1 MVASTE
7 LVNAEA
13 ATKREQQ
20 LAAQRAEQA
29 EHARQ
34 VCLMGFHG
42 VCKIACWGWIK

>member
-1 MVASTE
+1 MVASQE

-20 LAAQRAEQA
+20 LAQQRAEQA

-34 VCLMGFHG
+34 GTCVCVFALGSFR
-42 VCKIACWGWIK
+42 VVR

>member
-1 MVASTE
+1 MVASQE

-20 LAAQRAEQA
+20 LAQQRAEQA

-34 VCLMGFHG
+34 G
-42 VCKIACWGWIK
+42 ACVLLALGPFRVM